1 MDNLITIK
9 NYDKIYIEIR
19 KRKKNAVRNGVFLID
34 IIEKKEILILWQLL
48 LIKSGFMFT
57 NRV

>member
-1 MDNLITIK
+1 MIK

-19 KRKKNAVRNGVFLID
+19 KRKKIAVRNGVFLID

-48 LIKSGFMFT
+48 LIKSGFVST